1 MGGRGGSSHRNT
13 GGPQS
18 QGLPLSLQFFAQKEA
33 RDLQRLISQ
42 AGLSASDVAYLHG
55 QLAKIIAE
63 NDPAMRV
70 RRDYVE
76 LIIDTHFKNQME
88 TGTSQGANAPDL
100 RARLSADYFGHPY
113 DRAHKVAAGEF
124 EKYGYLAPRDKVAA
138 MSNAGAMFY
147 GDVIFRFKRDAIMD
161 RTTFKTA
168 DTLNSW
174 SGHGSAHAGWL
185 KTASISGLSEID
197 RDTVRKVRAAERY
210 IRDPDTWVSRV
221 NYGEYFELQYH
232 GSLSIKD
239 VESVTFGS
247 TLPNNFTR
255 ILDKL
260 KRNGIK
266 VYQVSGGR
274 LREL

>member
-13 GGPQS
+13 GGPQR
-18 QGLPLSLQFFAQKEA
+18 QGLPLSLQFLAQKEA

-42 AGLSASDVAYLHG
+42 AGLSASDVASLHG
-55 QLAKIIAE
+55 QLSKIIAE

-138 MSNAGAMFY
+138 MANAGAMFY

-185 KTASISGLSEID
+185 KTASITGLSEID
-197 RDTVRKVRAAERY
+197 RDTVRNVRAAERY

>member
-13 GGPQS
+13 GGQQNP
-18 QGLPLSLQFFAQKEA
+18 GMPLSLQYFAQKEA
-33 RDLQRLISQ
+33 QDLHRLIRE
-42 AGLSASDVAYLHG
+42 AGLSAADVAYLHG

-76 LIIDTHFKNQME
+76 LIIDSHFKNQME
-88 TGTSQGANAPDL
+88 TGTSQGANSPDL

-113 DRAHKVAAGEF
+113 DRANKVAAGEF
-124 EKYGYLAPRDKVAA
+124 EKYGYLAPRDKIAA
-138 MSNAGAMFY
+138 MSNAGANFY
-147 GDVIFRFKRDAIMD
+147 GDVVFRFRRDAIMD

-174 SGHGSAHAGWL
+174 YDHDSAHAGWL
-185 KTASISGLSEID
+185 KSASITGLSEID
-197 RDTVRKVRAAERY
+197 SDTIRKVRSAERY
-210 IRDPDTWVSRV
+210 IKEPDRWVSHV

-239 VESVTFGS
+239 VESVTFGA
-247 TLPNNFTR
+247 TLPSNFNR

-260 KRNGIK
+260 KRKGIK
-266 VYQVSGGR
+266 VYQVTGGS